1 MENLKRKCQVVML
14 ATENKTNSLKGY
26 KDASLLFPFRENYA
40 ANNPLIEKELCH
52 YHLYILSDEEIK
64 EGDWCIET
72 NINSPN
78 YNKPFIAHNEEN
90 YINSVRACN
99 NYQSVKK
106 IIAST
111 DKSLNLPEPSPSFIQ
126 KYIEEWNKGNRI
138 SEVNVLYERGI

>member
-14 ATENKTNSLKGY
+14 STEKTEKCLMLRHNRLTYQPQCLTQEWLEYNEATSN
-26 KDASLLFPFRENYA
+26 
-40 ANNPLIEKELCH
+40 
-52 YHLYILSDEEIK
+52 HLYILSDEEIK
-64 EGDWCIET
+64 EGDWRIET

-99 NYQSVKK
+99 NYQSIKK

-111 DKSLNLPEPSPSFIQ
+111 DKSLNLPEPSPSFIH

-138 SEVNVLYERGI
+138 SEVNVLYEEY

>member
-14 ATENKTNSLKGY
+14 ATENKKAPILSYLNDKSIQYFSNEYWSNSDLTK
-26 KDASLLFPFRENYA
+26 R
-40 ANNPLIEKELCH
+40 
-52 YHLYILSDEEIK
+52 HLYIFSDEEIK

-99 NYQSVKK
+99 NYQSIKK

-111 DKSLNLPEPSPSFIQ
+111 DRSLNLPEPSSSFIH

-138 SEVNVLYERGI
+138 SEVNVLYEEY